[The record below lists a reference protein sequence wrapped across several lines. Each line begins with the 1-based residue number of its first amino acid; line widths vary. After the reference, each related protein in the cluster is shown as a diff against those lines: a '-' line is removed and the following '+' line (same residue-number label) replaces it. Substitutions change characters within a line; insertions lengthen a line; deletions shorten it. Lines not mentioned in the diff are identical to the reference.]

1 MLRTWKAKEPEKKK
15 KTAKVK
21 STDGLTSA
29 GSELFEVLRKIRME
43 IARENGVP
51 PYIVFNDK
59 TLIDMCVKLP
69 ATEEEF
75 LEVSGVGE
83 NKRKKYGIQF
93 LDAIAEF
100 QQEKEE
106 KAEA

>member
-1 MLRTWKAKEPEKKK
+1 
-15 KTAKVK
+15 
-21 STDGLTSA
+21 
-29 GSELFEVLRKIRME
+29 ME
-43 IARENGVP
+43 IARENSVP
-51 PYIVFNDK
+51 PYIVFSDK

-83 NKRKKYGIQF
+83 NKLKKYGKQF
-93 LDAIAEF
+93 LEAITEF

-106 KAEA
+106 KGEK